1 MLRVCA
7 IALALLLPL
16 GASAQEFSSLEERM
30 SAAEFKSAGL
40 EKLSDAELQALNN
53 WIRGQRALVPA
64 GSTVAAMPVE
74 DRRGLTEQVDFNDP
88 IVSRILGEFRGWRG
102 SDTVFELENGQVWKS
117 TDPAARL
124 AVKLNNPT
132 VTLTPGM
139 MNSWFLKVEGY
150 NSKVRV
156 MRLK

>member
-1 MLRVCA
+1 
-7 IALALLLPL
+7 
-16 GASAQEFSSLEERM
+16 M

-40 EKLSDAELQALNN
+40 DKLSEAELQALNN

-64 GSTVAAMPVE
+64 GGAVAVMPVE

-102 SDTVFELENGQVWKS
+102 SETVFELENGQVWKS
-117 TDPAARL
+117 TDPGARL